1 MIKLNSL
8 SLNEGAL
15 MAALKTYIVAAFHE
29 AEDELLELMGKEV
42 MRTVHGGG
50 PGKPAWR
57 SRTKEQLKVVEEQ
70 IADLYLEAKV
80 GFDPS
85 AAITDFIKAMII
97 DDGSGSAGP
106 TGHCIVAGPP
116 GRSVWDDNIDGQ
128 HPSEAKS
135 QYMLPGAFNQEGN
148 HFIDNAV
155 KLMKKHYEDIQAG
168 IGSSIPDSVFYSAVI
183 VSAG

>member
-8 SLNEGAL
+8 SQNEGAL

-29 AEDELLELMGKEV
+29 AEDELLDIMEKEV
-42 MRTVHGGG
+42 VRTVHGGG

-57 SRTKEQLKVVEEQ
+57 SHVKDLLKVVEEQ
-70 IADLYLEAKV
+70 IADSYLEAKV
-80 GFDPS
+80 GVDTSGAQTDLVKAMLIAEGAGS
-85 AAITDFIKAMII
+85 AAG
-97 DDGSGSAGP
+97 GSPIHAGP
-106 TGHCIVAGPP
+106 TGRP
-116 GRSVWDDNIDGQ
+116 VWDDDLSGKK
-128 HPSEAKS
+128 PSAAKS
-135 QYMLPGAFNQEGN
+135 EYDLPGAFNQPGN